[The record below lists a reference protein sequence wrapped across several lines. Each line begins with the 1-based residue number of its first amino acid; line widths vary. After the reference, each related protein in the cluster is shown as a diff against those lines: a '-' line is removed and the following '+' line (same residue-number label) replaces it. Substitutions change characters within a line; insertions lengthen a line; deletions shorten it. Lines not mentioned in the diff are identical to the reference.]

1 MTSSDN
7 ASLLRFAIFG
17 NAVRHGVSTRRGGV
31 SAPPFS
37 SLNLGR
43 RVGDAPE
50 AVTQNRGIFL
60 QQLGLQPEQVFS
72 PSQVHGDSVVVVG
85 EQDAGRGVYGDLR
98 PPIEA
103 DAALTQAQGLAL
115 LLISADCA
123 LLLLQDPAQGVV
135 GAAHAGWR
143 GSVAGVAGKT
153 VAEMARAFGTKPADV
168 RVGIAPAIGPCCYE
182 VDGPVLEP
190 VRQRFP
196 QWEQQVVRPGRPG
209 HGYLDVQELNRLQL
223 LQAGVPDGNIEV
235 LRMCTSCNN
244 EQFFSERREGRPS
257 GRLGAAIALQSA
269 H

>member
-7 ASLLRFAIFG
+7 ASVLRFAIFG

-31 SAPPFS
+31 SAPPFA

-123 LLLLQDPAQGVV
+123 LLLLQDPAQGS
-135 GAAHAGWR
+135 R
-143 GSVAGVAGKT
+143 GCSSRGLA
-153 VAEMARAFGTKPADV
+153 
-168 RVGIAPAIGPCCYE
+168 
-182 VDGPVLEP
+182 
-190 VRQRFP
+190 RQRRRRGG
-196 QWEQQVVRPGRPG
+196 QDGRG
-209 HGYLDVQELNRLQL
+209 DGARLRHKAGRRARWHSASHWSL
-223 LQAGVPDGNIEV
+223 L
-235 LRMCTSCNN
+235 L
-244 EQFFSERREGRPS
+244 
-257 GRLGAAIALQSA
+257 
-269 H
+269 